1 MSAQQPVFLADRWS
15 SRACI
20 ESRKNISR
28 AVYKY
33 QIPEAA
39 DQGGCGHREGKQ
51 WYSSR
56 VTEGVVADVEIL
68 LADLGDSSC
77 DGRSDA
83 SGPCK
88 IAIRYE
94 HEFAPDTNGR
104 EPEFVLHS
112 IVLLFVES

>member
-20 ESRKNISR
+20 ENRKNICI

-39 DQGGCGHREGKQ
+39 DQGGCGQREGKQ

-56 VTEGVVADVEIL
+56 V
-68 LADLGDSSC
+68 
-77 DGRSDA
+77 R
-83 SGPCK
+83 
-88 IAIRYE
+88 
-94 HEFAPDTNGR
+94 
-104 EPEFVLHS
+104 FV
-112 IVLLFVES
+112 IVSQEARGLVT